1 MSEWPRY
8 ESHKV
13 VRAAK
18 IVGVEIKH
26 VGGEIVL
33 WVRPDGQEFDN
44 ARIEQFEPNMAEM
57 KERARV
63 GDWAM
68 LYPDGYKS
76 VSPAKAFEEG
86 YTVVQD

>member
-1 MSEWPRY
+1 MTDWPEY

-18 IVGVEIKH
+18 IVGFDMRDT
-26 VGGEIVL
+26 GG
-33 WVRPDGQEFDN
+33 
-44 ARIEQFEPNMAEM
+44 RICALVDPGSGGLQPFQPNVMEM
-57 KERARV
+57 LDKANI

-76 VSPAKAFEEG
+76 ISPAKAFEEG
-86 YTVVQD
+86 YRRKL